1 MTKDELIA
9 KQQLDIESMKEQI
22 KAYKESEDDIY
33 NIIYCIGGPLND
45 NIDGYTMKQLGNFAK
60 IAQIMCF

>member
-9 KQQLDIESMKEQI
+9 RQQLDIESMKEQI
-22 KAYKESEDDIY
+22 KAYKDSEDNIY

-45 NIDGYTMKQLGNFAK
+45 NKLGYTKEQMQDFAAISLQLG
-60 IAQIMCF
+60 